1 MRGQRSVSAMLFRF
15 ALAALLTLTPALG
28 VAAQDTPI
36 DLAEARRAFEAARM
50 ASDADGGRLWGVELY
65 GPVLL
70 VDSGSRFVAADRAHP
85 EGSLVER
92 DGVWVGTLPK
102 SINPANTAIE
112 WAGLRWTMVMW
123 PAPTIPHARNR
134 LLLHEMFHRVQQDV
148 GLPANNPLNAHLDS
162 KDGRIWLRLEMRAL
176 AEALAQDGEGRLAA
190 IGDALAFRARRRALF
205 PKAAAEEDALERN
218 EGMAEYTGLVLS
230 GLPAEV
236 FADRAAV
243 GLEQREGSESF
254 SRSFAYATGPG
265 YGVLLDESGKPWR
278 EALVDGASLAELL
291 DEAYEVEAVR
301 APAEARVAWY
311 NGERVIAIEAARE
324 QERLTREAALRA
336 RFVDGPVLR
345 VAPGSEFAFSFDPN
359 DAVNLEGLGTVYGS
373 TRVVDGWGVLEVESG
388 GALFLRNA
396 EGLITGV
403 VVPVPA
409 VVADPPTGG
418 EGWTLD
424 LAAGWE
430 LAPDERAGDWVV
442 RPTAAGS

>member
-1 MRGQRSVSAMLFRF
+1 
-15 ALAALLTLTPALG
+15 
-28 VAAQDTPI
+28 
-36 DLAEARRAFEAARM
+36 M

-65 GPVLL
+65 GPVFL
-70 VDSGSRFVAADRAHP
+70 VDPGSRSVVADRVDP

-92 DGVWVGTLPK
+92 DGVWVGTLPE

-123 PAPTIPHARNR
+123 PAPSIPHARNG
-134 LLLHEMFHRVQQDV
+134 LLLHEMFHRVQAEV
-148 GLPANNPLNAHLDS
+148 GLPANTPLNAHLDAR
-162 KDGRIWLRLEMRAL
+162 DGRVWMRLEMRAL
-176 AEALAQDGEGRLAA
+176 AEALTHVGGDGRLAA
-190 IGDALAFRARRRALF
+190 IGDALEFRGRRQALF
-205 PKAAAEEDALERN
+205 PNAAAEEDALERN

-230 GLPAEV
+230 GLPTEV
-236 FADRAAV
+236 LADRAAI

-278 EALVDGASLAELL
+278 EALVDGAPLSELV
-291 DEAYEVEAVR
+291 DAAYGVEKAR

-311 NGERVIAIEAARE
+311 GGERVIAIETARE
-324 QERLTREAALRA
+324 EERRTREAELRA

-373 TRVVDGWGVLEVESG
+373 TRVVDGWGILEVESG

-396 EGLITGV
+396 EGLFTGV

-409 VVADPPTGG
+409 GADGPPSGG
-418 EGWTLD
+418 DGWTLQLGD
-424 LAAGWE
+424 GWE
-430 LAPDERAGDWVV
+430 LAPDERPGDWVA
-442 RPTAAGS
+442 RPAPAGS